1 MVLKAE
7 KLRKSF
13 IFLMKIL
20 TYTLLCMAF
29 GLIFGVKYP
38 FTGFFSMDMAIV
50 GSSYAILLLCLGNV
64 YGGFKIGRLRETEVM
79 YSLSLACMLCNIFA
93 YFQISLINKR
103 LVSVFPLI
111 LLSAIDV
118 LIIVF
123 MTYCGDR
130 LYFKLTKPIKILFV
144 YKGLQEAEIIKAK
157 FDARYKKY
165 RITKMLPETTPFDEI
180 IKSLS
185 DNDAVLVQDID
196 VILRRRLVQQ
206 CFHVDK
212 KVFFTPCLTDILVNR
227 AIHIQVGDMPVM
239 VARHRGPTM
248 EQRIIKRAADVV
260 LSALGIVIASPIM
273 AIVALAIKLYDKGPC
288 LFKQER
294 YTVNSRVFNVY
305 KFRSMIVDAEKD
317 GVARLASQND
327 DRITPVGKVIRK
339 LRLDELPQLFNI
351 LKGDMSFVGP
361 RPERPQIADEY
372 EKHTPDFKYR
382 LRVKAGLTGL
392 AQVMGKYNTTP
403 EDKLKLDLMYIEN
416 YSLLLD
422 IKIMFL
428 TFKIMFMSESTEGVG
443 EGQTVAGINTEN
455 K

>member
-13 IFLMKIL
+13 IFLMKIF
-20 TYTLLCMAF
+20 TYTLLCAAF
-29 GLIFGVKYP
+29 GFGFGGKYP
-38 FTGFFSMDMAIV
+38 FASFFSMDMAIV

-64 YGGFKIGRLRETEVM
+64 YGGFKIGRLRETELI
-79 YSLSLACMLCNIFA
+79 YSLTLACGLCNVFA
-93 YFQISLINKR
+93 YLQISLINKR
-103 LVSVFPLI
+103 LLSILPLVI
-111 LLSAIDV
+111 LTIVDFF
-118 LIIVF
+118 IIVF
-123 MTYCGDR
+123 MIYCGNKV
-130 LYFKLTKPIKILFV
+130 YFALTKPTAMVFV
-144 YKGLQEAEIIKAK
+144 YKDEAEAQIIRSK
-157 FDARYKKY
+157 FDARRRKY
-165 RITKMLPETTPFDEI
+165 RITSVISENTPKEEIFKMID
-180 IKSLS
+180 
-185 DNDAVLVQDID
+185 DNDAVLLQDID
-196 VILRRRLVQQ
+196 VILRRQIVQY
-206 CFHVDK
+206 CFHTDK
-212 KVFFTPCLTDILVNR
+212 KIFFTPCLTDILVNR

-248 EQRIIKRAADVV
+248 EQRIIKRLADIVFS
-260 LSALGIVIASPIM
+260 LAGIIIASPFM
-273 AIVALAIKLYDKGPC
+273 AIVALAIKLYDRGPC
-288 LFKQER
+288 IFKQSR
-294 YTVNSRVFNVY
+294 YTVNGRVFDVY

-317 GVARLASQND
+317 GVARLATQND

-372 EKHTPDFKYR
+372 EKTTPDFKYR

-403 EDKLKLDLMYIEN
+403 EDKLKLDLLYIEN
-416 YSLLLD
+416 YSLVLD

-428 TFKIMFMSESTEGVG
+428 TFKIMFMSESTEGVQ
-443 EGQTVAGINTEN
+443 EGQTTAD

>member
-13 IFLMKIL
+13 IFLMKIV

-29 GLIFGVKYP
+29 GLIFGRSYP
-38 FTGFFSMDMAIV
+38 FAGLFSMDMAIV
-50 GSSYAILLLCLGNV
+50 GSAYAILLLCVGTV
-64 YGGFKIGRLRETEVM
+64 YGGFKIGRLSENEVI
-79 YSLSLACMLCNIFA
+79 YSLTLSCILCNVFA
-93 YFQISLINKR
+93 YLQVSLINKR
-103 LVSVFPLI
+103 LLSILPLI
-111 LLSAIDV
+111 ILTVMDF

-123 MTYCGDR
+123 MTFCGDR
-130 LYFKLTKPIKILFV
+130 LYFKLTKPTKILFV
-144 YKGLQEAEIIKAK
+144 YKDRLEAEIIKSK
-157 FDARYKKY
+157 FDARHKKY
-165 RITKMLPETTPFDEI
+165 QITSVISDETDFETIAAMLDE
-180 IKSLS
+180 
-185 DNDAVLVQDID
+185 NDAVLVQDIE
-196 VILRRRLVQQ
+196 VILRRRIVQY
-206 CFHVDK
+206 CYHADK

-227 AIHIQVGDMPVM
+227 AIHIQVGDMPIM

-260 LSALGIVIASPIM
+260 LSAVGIVIASPIM
-273 AIVALAIKLYDKGPC
+273 AIVALAIKLYDRGPC

-294 YTVNSRVFNVY
+294 YTVNSQVFNVY

-317 GVARLASQND
+317 GVARLATQND
-327 DRITPVGKVIRK
+327 DRITPVGKIIRK

-372 EKHTPDFKYR
+372 EKATPDFRYR
-382 LRVKAGLTGL
+382 LRVKAGLTGM

-403 EDKLKLDLMYIEN
+403 EDKLKLDLLYIEN

-422 IKIMFL
+422 LKIMFL
-428 TFKIMFMSESTEGVG
+428 TFKIMFMSESTEGLE
-443 EGQTVAGINTEN
+443 EGQTVAGEN
-455 K
+455 LK